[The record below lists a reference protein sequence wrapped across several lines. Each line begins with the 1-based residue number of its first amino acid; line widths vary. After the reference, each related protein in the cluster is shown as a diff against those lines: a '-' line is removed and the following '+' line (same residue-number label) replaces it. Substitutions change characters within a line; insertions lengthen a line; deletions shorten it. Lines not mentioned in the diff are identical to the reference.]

1 MINFYLKW
9 SGTALVLSGIL
20 LHNLNIFPLNII
32 IHLIGVIAWSIY
44 GWKIKDKAII
54 TNFGLQIPI
63 FIFGILN
70 YVVNN
75 FKNFV

>member
-1 MINFYLKW
+1 MIYFYLKW
-9 SGTALVLSGIL
+9 SGTVLVLSGIL

-70 YVVNN
+70 YVLNN
-75 FKNFV
+75 IRIFV

>member
-20 LHNLNIFPLNII
+20 LHNLNIFPLNLI
-32 IHLIGVIAWSIY
+32 IHLAGVIAWSIY

-70 YVVNN
+70 YVV
-75 FKNFV
+75 KNFV